1 MSLTLN
7 CPDVACQGPGSLY
20 QVLPLY
26 RGTDSLFTEVT
37 LCPLSPLRAALI
49 TLKAGSEPGI
59 RGCLHPLA
67 HPPEVSSGL
76 PDKLRDA
83 PTAALGQAEPG
94 GHVRGAAP
102 RLPRAR
108 PLPSLPLSL
117 TRLPT
122 DFPAGILGKANPL
135 GANGICP
142 NELSESALKHFGK
155 LQEKKYGFDFLEQA

>member
-1 MSLTLN
+1 MSLILN
-7 CPDVACQGPGSLY
+7 CPGVACQGPGCLY

-26 RGTDSLFTEVT
+26 RDIDSLFMEVT
-37 LCPLSPLRAALI
+37 LCLLSPLRAALN
-49 TLKAGSEPGI
+49 TLKAGSEPGT
-59 RGCLHPLA
+59 GSCLCPLT
-67 HPPEVSSGL
+67 HPPEVRSGL
-76 PDKLRDA
+76 PDKLRDM
-83 PTAALGQAEPG
+83 PTAPPGSAEPG
-94 GHVRGAAP
+94 R
-102 RLPRAR
+102 PRAPAGSR

-122 DFPAGILGKANPL
+122 DFPAGILGKVSPL